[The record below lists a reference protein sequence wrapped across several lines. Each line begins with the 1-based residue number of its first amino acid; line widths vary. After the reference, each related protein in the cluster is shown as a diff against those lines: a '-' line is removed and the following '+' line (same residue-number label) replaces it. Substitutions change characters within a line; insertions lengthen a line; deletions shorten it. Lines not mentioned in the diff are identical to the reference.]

1 MLRISGLA
9 SRDITQREIAVVPID
24 LSGKNGIVF
33 GVANERSIAWAIA
46 QALSGAGARLALTYQ
61 GERLKDRVERLAATL
76 ESPLLL
82 PCDATDDAQIE
93 EVFGSLEREF
103 GEVSFL
109 IHSIAFANREDLSG
123 RFVDTGRDGFRVAME
138 VSAYSLLPL
147 VRHAAPL
154 MRDGGSVVAMTF
166 DASQR
171 VYPGYNVMG
180 SAKAALEH
188 SVRQLAAEMGPAN
201 IRVNAISA
209 GPLETLAAR
218 GISGFRDMRHAH
230 AERAPLK
237 RNITVEEVAQTA
249 LFLCSGLSSGIT
261 GTVIPVDAGYHI
273 MAV

>member
-1 MLRISGLA
+1 MVS
-9 SRDITQREIAVVPID
+9 ID

-33 GVANERSIAWAIA
+33 GVANERSIAWGIA

-61 GERLKDRVERLAATL
+61 GERLKDRVERLAGTL
-76 ESPLLL
+76 KNSLLL

-218 GISGFRDMRHAH
+218 GISGFRDMRHTH
-230 AERAPLK
+230 AERSPLK

>member
-1 MLRISGLA
+1 M
-9 SRDITQREIAVVPID
+9 VPID

-33 GVANERSIAWAIA
+33 GVANERSIAWGIA

-61 GERLKDRVERLAATL
+61 GERLKDRVERLAETL
-76 ESPLLL
+76 ENPLLL

-188 SVRQLAAEMGPAN
+188 SVRQLAAEMGPDN

-218 GISGFRDMRHAH
+218 GISGFRDMRHSH

-237 RNITVEEVAQTA
+237 RNITMEEVAQTA

>member
-1 MLRISGLA
+1 
-9 SRDITQREIAVVPID
+9 VVPID
-24 LSGKNGIVF
+24 LSGKNGIVL

-46 QALSGAGARLALTYQ
+46 QALSDAGARLSLTYQ
-61 GERLKDRVERLAATL
+61 GDRLKDRVERLAGSL
-76 ESPLLL
+76 NRPLLL
-82 PCDATDDAQIE
+82 PCDATDDEQIE
-93 EVFGSLEREF
+93 QAFAAIAQEM
-103 GEVSFL
+103 GEISFL

-123 RFVDTGRDGFRVAME
+123 RYVDTGREGVRIAME
-138 VSAYSLLPL
+138 VSAYSRLPL

-154 MRDGGSVVAMTF
+154 MAGGGSVVAMTF

-188 SVRQLAAEMGPAN
+188 AVRQLAAEMGPAG

-218 GISGFRDMRHAH
+218 GIAGFRDMRHSH
-230 AERAPLK
+230 AEKAPLR
-237 RNITVEEVAQTA
+237 RNITAEEVAQTA
-249 LFLCSGLSSGIT
+249 LFLCSGMASGIT
-261 GTVIPVDAGYHI
+261 GAVIPVDAGYHI

>member
-1 MLRISGLA
+1 MY
-9 SRDITQREIAVVPID
+9 PID
-24 LSGKNGIVF
+24 LSGKKGIVL
-33 GVANERSIAWAIA
+33 GVANDRSIAWGIA
-46 QALSGAGARLALTYQ
+46 SALAQAGARLALTYQ
-61 GERLKDRVERLAATL
+61 GDRLKERVEKLAETL
-76 ESPLLL
+76 EDPLLL
-82 PCDATDDAQIE
+82 SCDATSDQEIAQ
-93 EVFGSLEREF
+93 VFQDLKTEF
-103 GEVSFL
+103 GDISFL
-109 IHSIAFANREDLSG
+109 IHSIAYANRDDLSG
-123 RFVDTGRDGFRVAME
+123 RFSDTGREGFRIALE

-154 MRDGGSVVAMTF
+154 MMEGGSVVAMTF

-180 SAKAALEH
+180 TAKAALEN
-188 SVRQLAAEMGPAN
+188 SVRQLASEFGPDN

-218 GISGFRDMRHAH
+218 GITGFRDMRHVH
-230 AERAPLK
+230 AEKAPLQ

-261 GTVIPVDAGYHI
+261 GAVIPVDAGYHI